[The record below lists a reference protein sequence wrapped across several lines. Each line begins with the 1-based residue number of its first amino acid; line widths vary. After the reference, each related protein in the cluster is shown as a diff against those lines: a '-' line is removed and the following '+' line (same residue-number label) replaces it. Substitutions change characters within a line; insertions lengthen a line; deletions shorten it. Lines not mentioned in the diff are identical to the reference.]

1 MSSINPLKRR
11 VAALVEARFKREL
24 EQMSNEELLE
34 FAKKLEERRAGAMD
48 ARATGRPENMGKPRG
63 IKRFE

>member
-11 VAALVEARFKREL
+11 VAALVEASFKRQL

-34 FAKKLEERRAGAMD
+34 FAKELEERRAAAMD
-48 ARATGRPENMGKPRG
+48 ARATGRRENMGKPRG
-63 IKRFE
+63 NKRFE

>member
-24 EQMSNEELLE
+24 E
-34 FAKKLEERRAGAMD
+34 RALNASWS
-48 ARATGRPENMGKPRG
+48 R
-63 IKRFE
+63 